1 MHCNGVVM
9 YYNVPIELTLYSYI
23 VYGSVLHRA
32 VVSDPPP
39 PPHRAWHMFTPA
51 TMVAMVTDLCY
62 LWRVMSSARLSTQVS
77 ARDAY
82 I

>member
-1 MHCNGVVM
+1 M
-9 YYNVPIELTLYSYI
+9 YYNVPVELTLYCYI

-62 LWRVMSSARLSTQVS
+62 LWRVMSSAKLSTQVS
-77 ARDAY
+77 AKEMHM
-82 I
+82 